1 MIFIIKFS
9 KVRKLDKRKD
19 MLMKECKYPYIY
31 ILYTFLFKE
40 CLLIVEHLGITDE
53 CIYNTYVYVSSK
65 IIMDM
70 RRL

>member
-1 MIFIIKFS
+1 
-9 KVRKLDKRKD
+9 